1 LLHQTLESLEKLRG
15 PVLQTL
21 SHLGRWVLATINLPL
36 LEELRSKLDGALL
49 AERPGIGTNME
60 VFESRFPLVA
70 P

>member
-1 LLHQTLESLEKLRG
+1 LYHTLESLEKLRG
-15 PVLQTL
+15 PVVQTL

-36 LEELRSKLDGALL
+36 LEELRPKLDAALL

-60 VFESRFPLVA
+60 VFESRFPLMT